1 MAVQVKL
8 FMTLVPLSKTKK
20 PEFDVAW
27 RDGLTAGDI
36 LDAEGFMGDDREAI
50 AVVINGEQAFAED
63 SLGDGD
69 RVELLVNLQGGSGR

>member
-27 RDGLTAGDI
+27 RDGLTVGDI